1 MFNLNTY
8 NFLLKLF
15 NGKLSDSHSR
25 DTSTIK
31 LKRALIWA
39 TNSIRKEKKP
49 QGLVLKKPS
58 WKIPSEIIKKGDN
71 GHPFLFTVT
80 IYKKTTTM
88 ANIMISEEQLQSLV
102 NKIKPIQ
109 ESKDGSYMAKQQLF
123 VIATMAHE
131 MWQAL
136 EEGEQLDDWMESKIA
151 QAEQS
156 VTSVV
161 KAFFYDEI
169 TDDQKGMGTLNYDD
183 LVIGN

>member
-1 MFNLNTY
+1 
-8 NFLLKLF
+8 
-15 NGKLSDSHSR
+15 
-25 DTSTIK
+25 
-31 LKRALIWA
+31 
-39 TNSIRKEKKP
+39 
-49 QGLVLKKPS
+49 
-58 WKIPSEIIKKGDN
+58 
-71 GHPFLFTVT
+71 
-80 IYKKTTTM
+80 M

-123 VIATMAHE
+123 TIATMAHE